1 MKNKAQPIMNA
12 RTTALDMLQTPVGI
26 DVLFSACEQLQQQG
40 KPFEV
45 IALYESWLS
54 TSQDPLRYIAWFNCG
69 AQLQSA
75 GKPTE
80 AVHAYGQCLAIKPN
94 FPQAIINL
102 GLTLEKMGKRN
113 EALQHWAQLVSLRLL
128 NDGPADDMVV
138 TALNHIGRV
147 QEDLKQYDSAEQA
160 LEQSLGINPKQPG
173 VIQHWVHIR
182 QKACKWPVYKEL
194 PNISRNDML
203 MATSPLAMLAMT
215 DDPVQ
220 QLLTAHA
227 FVGRTYGFKEEF
239 LSKGRQYNHERVRIG
254 YVSGD
259 LCVHAVGLLLPELLE
274 SHDKTKF
281 EIYGY
286 DFSPEDGTA
295 HRQRLKNTF
304 DHFRP
309 IHHLNDRQVAEQVL
323 ADEIDV
329 LIDLHGLSAGARP
342 GIFALHPAPKQG
354 TYLGFIGT
362 TGMPWFDFVIAD
374 RHVLPEELTPYFTEK
389 PLYLDGTFIPLTRD
403 ETPIRE
409 ATRVEFGLPE
419 DAFVMAAFGN
429 VYKITEEMFNVWLDI
444 LKAATCSVL
453 WLIDDN
459 KTTTHQLKAYAEKKG
474 ADPSRIIF
482 TSRAAHV
489 EYLAKLR
496 VADVFLDNFPYN
508 CGSTTRDVA
517 NASLPMVTMHG
528 KTMVSRM
535 GLSIQIAL
543 GATNLIAHN
552 AQEYTNIV
560 LNLSKS
566 TDRCDELRKVIKGNL
581 EAYQSDPL
589 KITYQLENELMNF
602 VLGTKSKTFGK
613 NP

>member
-1 MKNKAQPIMNA
+1 MNA
-12 RTTALDMLQTPVGI
+12 RSHETDVLQIPVGI
-26 DVLFSACEQLQQQG
+26 DVLFNACEQLQQQG
-40 KPFEV
+40 KPLEA
-45 IALYESWLS
+45 IGLYESWLGTS
-54 TSQDPLRYIAWFNCG
+54 TDPLRYMAWFNCG
-69 AQLQSA
+69 AQLQSV

-80 AVHAYGQCLAIKPN
+80 AVHAYRQCLAVKPH

-102 GLTLEKMGKRN
+102 GLTLEKMGQRD
-113 EALQHWAQLVSLRLL
+113 EALQLWTNFVGQRLL
-128 NDGPADDMVV
+128 NDAPAVDMVV

-147 QEDLKQYDSAEQA
+147 QEDLKQYDAAEQA
-160 LEQSLGINPKQPG
+160 LEQSLALNPKQPG

-194 PNISRNDML
+194 PNISRNEMM

-239 LSKGRQYNHERVRIG
+239 LSKDRHYHHERIRIG

-274 SHDKTKF
+274 GHDKTRF

-286 DFSPEDGTA
+286 DFSPEDGTS
-295 HRQRLKNTF
+295 HRQRLKNAF
-304 DHFRP
+304 DHLRP
-309 IHHLNDRQVAEQVL
+309 IHQLTDRQVAEQVL

-362 TGMPWFDFVIAD
+362 TGMPWFDFVMAD
-374 RHVLPEELTPYFTEK
+374 RYVLPEELTPYFTEK
-389 PLYLDGTFIPLTRD
+389 PLYIEGSFIPLTRD
-403 ETPIRE
+403 ETPVRE

-429 VYKITEEMFNVWLDI
+429 VYKITEEMFNAWLDI
-444 LKAATCSVL
+444 LKEAPNSLL

-459 KTTTHQLKAYAEKKG
+459 KSTTNQLTSYARHKD
-474 ADPSRIIF
+474 ADTSRIVF
-482 TSRAAHV
+482 TGRATHA

-496 VADVFLDNFPYN
+496 LADVFLDTFPYN
-508 CGSTTRDVA
+508 CGSTARDVIA
-517 NASLPMVTMHG
+517 AGVPIVTISG
-528 KTMVSRM
+528 KTLVSRM
-535 GLSIQIAL
+535 GGSILNWLQIPE
-543 GATNLIAHN
+543 LITSN
-552 AQEYTNIV
+552 ACEYKKMI
-560 LNLSKS
+560 
-566 TDRCDELRKVIKGNL
+566 
-581 EAYQSDPL
+581 L
-589 KITYQLENELMNF
+589 KINISNELIEGIKEKIKNQIN
-602 VLGTKSKTFGK
+602 LRQDSKKITKSIDQEFLFRNK
-613 NP
+613 

>member
-1 MKNKAQPIMNA
+1 MTKIRLTMNA
-12 RTTALDMLQTPVGI
+12 RSPETDVLQTPVGI
-26 DVLFSACEQLQQQG
+26 DVLFNACEQLQQQG
-40 KPFEV
+40 KALEA
-45 IALYESWLS
+45 IGLYESWLGTS
-54 TSQDPLRYIAWFNCG
+54 TDPLRYMAWFNCG
-69 AQLQSA
+69 AQLQSV

-80 AVHAYGQCLAIKPN
+80 AVHAYRQCLAVKPH

-102 GLTLEKMGKRN
+102 GLTLEKMGQRD
-113 EALQHWAQLVSLRLL
+113 EALQLWANFVGQRLL
-128 NDGPADDMVV
+128 NDAPAVEMVV

-147 QEDLKQYDSAEQA
+147 QEDLKQYDAAEQA
-160 LEQSLGINPKQPG
+160 LEQSLALNPKQPG

-194 PNISRNDML
+194 PNISRNEML

-239 LSKGRQYNHERVRIG
+239 LCKDRQYHHERIRIG

-274 SHDKTKF
+274 GHDKTKF

-295 HRQRLKNTF
+295 HRERLKKAF
-304 DHFRP
+304 DHLRP
-309 IHHLNDRQVAEQVL
+309 IHALTDRQVAKQVL

-374 RHVLPEELTPYFTEK
+374 RYVLPEELTTYFTEK
-389 PLYLDGTFIPLTRD
+389 PLYVDGSFIPLTRD
-403 ETPIRE
+403 ETPVRE
-409 ATRVEFGLPE
+409 ATRAEFGLPE
-419 DAFVMAAFGN
+419 EAFVMAAFGN
-429 VYKITEEMFNVWLDI
+429 VYKITEEMFNVWLEI
-444 LKAATCSVL
+444 LKEAPNSIL

-459 KTTTHQLKAYAEKKG
+459 KSTTNQLRSYALQKG
-474 ADPSRIIF
+474 VDISRIIF
-482 TSRAAHV
+482 TGRSAHS

-496 VADVFLDNFPYN
+496 MADVFLDTFPYN
-508 CGSTTRDVA
+508 CGSTSKDVLS
-517 NASLPMVTMHG
+517 NHIPIVSRFG
-528 KTMVSRM
+528 KSMVSKM
-535 GLSIQIAL
+535 GMSILNSTGIQSLSCSNNIEYKKIIHSLTDIDRRKSIKDKIFNNINGNNCNKLILSINNSIIKSHQIL
-543 GATNLIAHN
+543 KENL
-552 AQEYTNIV
+552 
-560 LNLSKS
+560 K
-566 TDRCDELRKVIKGNL
+566 
-581 EAYQSDPL
+581 
-589 KITYQLENELMNF
+589 
-602 VLGTKSKTFGK
+602 
-613 NP
+613 